1 MSPNSQ
7 FFVLWFLLEAPILQA
22 DKRLRLLAFLQN
34 TLRSAAD
41 RINRSNFRGRC
52 GTVNYH
58 TLLNVFF
65 NDRLS
70 VVTNDRPHLPLSH
83 GIGF

>member
-1 MSPNSQ
+1 MTLGLLSQ
-7 FFVLWFLLEAPILQA
+7 VFFGDYMEVRPKEQNLGILQA

-41 RINRSNFRGRC
+41 RINKSNFRGRC

-58 TLLNVFF
+58 TLL
-65 NDRLS
+65 
-70 VVTNDRPHLPLSH
+70 HLQ
-83 GIGF
+83 